1 MSNIGVVCFA
11 SSYAVALALEIS
23 RLFFR
28 SGIRGALMIIF
39 AAAGFLAQTLFLVA
53 RLTESNAGGWVDWY
67 LLAAWILVAAY
78 LYLTFYHPQN
88 PIGIFILPI
97 VLALIGAAYLLP
109 ATRGFTVG
117 ASAWGL
123 VHGLALLLGTTVIL
137 IGFVSGLMYLIQSAR
152 LKQKRAVW
160 SRLRL
165 PSLEWAEKIT
175 GRCIVI
181 SAVLLGVGVFSGIA
195 INAQSGKVPWTDPV
209 VWGSGLLLLW
219 LAVVM
224 VFNMV
229 YRPARGGR
237 KIAYLTLASMV
248 FLLLVLAL
256 TQLIPSEHPGRI
268 TTIAPNASTA
278 MRDHLEQYQGGG
290 GAA

>member
-1 MSNIGVVCFA
+1 
-11 SSYAVALALEIS
+11 
-23 RLFFR
+23 
-28 SGIRGALMIIF
+28 MIIF

-53 RLTESNAGGWVDWY
+53 RLTEPNTSGWLDWY

-78 LYLTFYHPQN
+78 LYLTFYHPRN

-109 ATRGFTVG
+109 DARGFTLG
-117 ASAWGL
+117 ASSWGL
-123 VHGLALLLGTTVIL
+123 VHGLALLLGTAVIL
-137 IGFVSGLMYLIQSAR
+137 IGFVSGLMYLIQSSR
-152 LKQKRAVW
+152 LKHKRFAG
-160 SRLRL
+160 SRFRL
-165 PSLEWAEKIT
+165 PSLEWAETIT
-175 GRCIVI
+175 SRCIVI
-181 SAVLLGVGVFSGIA
+181 SVVLLGVGVFSGIA

-224 VFNMV
+224 AFNMI

-256 TQLIPSEHPGRI
+256 TQLIPSEHPTR
-268 TTIAPNASTA
+268 TSANASTS
-278 MRDHLEQYQGGG
+278 MRNHLDRYQIEGG
-290 GAA
+290 GA